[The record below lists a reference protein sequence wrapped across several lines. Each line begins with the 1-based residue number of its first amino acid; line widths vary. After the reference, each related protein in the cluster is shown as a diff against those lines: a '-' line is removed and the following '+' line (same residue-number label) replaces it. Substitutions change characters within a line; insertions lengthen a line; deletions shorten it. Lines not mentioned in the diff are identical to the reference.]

1 MRLMQR
7 ALAGAAAGVV
17 LATVLLVGAAPA
29 SADSVST
36 GFSRPL
42 HFFSDEGFLDDII
55 DNITITV

>member
-1 MRLMQR
+1 MQR
-7 ALAGAAAGVV
+7 ALAGTAAGVV
-17 LATVLLVGAAPA
+17 LATVLLVGATPA

-36 GFSRPL
+36 GSSRPL